1 MRFYDMDMDMMDEE
15 RPSGSDAILG
25 DFLTQVIEQSE
36 THHDQDAHTSAK
48 HSRKR
53 DALEHNS
60 SPNAHKWVDDDSSRP
75 RSKEEDY
82 VTTQDKMCS
91 EQDTVHNT
99 EFVTESMF
107 KRFMVDQNSAMMA
120 MKKSLDAINN
130 LIYVQA
136 ESADDSDS
144 ESVGKHS
151 TTKRKADNVS
161 NNAAKKAKISCESTA
176 HGKLPTVSQKE
187 AGPSDLGGHDV
198 EVNKNGGSDKHDED
212 FFAVSNYIVEEKT
225 SDAVTTKLADLVNKL
240 LVNKLEDSKK
250 NDLFDKH
257 LRPENCKLEFP
268 RVNDFV
274 WNYCMNETTRS
285 TDVKVHK
292 IQKTL
297 LKGLGPVIK
306 VVDSLLKP
314 NNEFDKNK
322 AAKDLLDGVALLASS
337 NTELSLHRKAC
348 IKNNMK
354 PEYKKLCTSQT
365 EITAYLF
372 GDDVV
377 EKMKNITEHNKM
389 ANKVAYDDKT
399 SKTRM
404 KFNPRLKFRE
414 RSKPNFLGRGPQHYQ
429 LGHYNRNY
437 HHSNHE
443 TKKNYNKKPVSHQ
456 K

>member
-1 MRFYDMDMDMMDEE
+1 MDEE

-25 DFLTQVIEQSE
+25 DFLTQVMSTEQSD
-36 THHDQDAHTSAK
+36 THHEQDVHKGAMK
-48 HSRKR
+48 SRKR
-53 DALEHNS
+53 DALNNEHS
-60 SPNAHKWVDDDSSRP
+60 SQDTHKWGDDDSLGTSARC
-75 RSKEEDY
+75 
-82 VTTQDKMCS
+82 VITQETHEK
-91 EQDTVHNT
+91 QDRVNNT
-99 EFVTESMF
+99 EFVTETMF
-107 KRFMVDQNSAMMA
+107 KKFMVDQNLAMLA

-130 LIYVQA
+130 MIYVEA
-136 ESADDSDS
+136 ESTDESDSDLVKNS
-144 ESVGKHS
+144 A
-151 TTKRKADNVS
+151 KRKSENVTE
-161 NNAAKKAKISCESTA
+161 NAPKKAKISSESESTA
-176 HGKLPTVSQKE
+176 RGKLPAVSQKE
-187 AGPSDLGGHDV
+187 AGPSDLGGCDV
-198 EVNKNGGSDKHDED
+198 EGNKNGGSDKHEED
-212 FFAVSNYIVEEKT
+212 LNHLFAVSNYIVEEKT
-225 SDAVTTKLADLVNKL
+225 SDGVATKLADLVNKL

-314 NNEFDKNK
+314 NNDFDKNK
-322 AAKDLLDGVALLASS
+322 AAKDLLDGVAMLASA
-337 NTELSLHRKAC
+337 NTEISLHRKAC

-354 PEYKKLCTSQT
+354 QEYKKLCTSQT

-377 EKMKNITEHNKM
+377 DKMKNITEHNKM
-389 ANKVAYDDKT
+389 ANKVAYEDKS

-404 KFNPRLKFRE
+404 KFNPRLKFKE
-414 RSKPNFLGRGPQHYQ
+414 RAKTNFLGRGPQHYQ
-429 LGHYNRNY
+429 LGNYSRNY
-437 HHSNHE
+437 HHNNHD
-443 TKKNYNKKPVSHQ
+443 TKKSYTKKSASHQ

>member
-1 MRFYDMDMDMMDEE
+1 M
-15 RPSGSDAILG
+15 
-25 DFLTQVIEQSE
+25 
-36 THHDQDAHTSAK
+36 
-48 HSRKR
+48 
-53 DALEHNS
+53 
-60 SPNAHKWVDDDSSRP
+60 
-75 RSKEEDY
+75 
-82 VTTQDKMCS
+82 
-91 EQDTVHNT
+91 
-99 EFVTESMF
+99 
-107 KRFMVDQNSAMMA
+107 
-120 MKKSLDAINN
+120 
-130 LIYVQA
+130 
-136 ESADDSDS
+136 
-144 ESVGKHS
+144 
-151 TTKRKADNVS
+151 
-161 NNAAKKAKISCESTA
+161 
-176 HGKLPTVSQKE
+176 
-187 AGPSDLGGHDV
+187 
-198 EVNKNGGSDKHDED
+198 
-212 FFAVSNYIVEEKT
+212 
-225 SDAVTTKLADLVNKL
+225 TTKLADLVNKL

-322 AAKDLLDGVALLASS
+322 AAKDLLDSVALLASS

-414 RSKPNFLGRGPQHYQ
+414 RSKPNFLERGPQHYQ